1 MTLLVMAIA
10 ICICIFRINRLENK
24 IDGLRDDLARDRK
37 YGFGR
42 Y

>member
-10 ICICIFRINRLENK
+10 ICVCIFKINRLESK
-24 IDGLRDDLARDRK
+24 IDELRDDLARDRK